1 MPLDLEECAPED
13 VAVYSTLP
21 ELLEAV
27 EAISRWSDRKAAV
40 LDYVYCERLL
50 KLIRTNAPREQLEEF
65 NEHLVQVVHPLRQE
79 DLDGL
84 SLRYYQRWSLLRELL
99 ERRIESLRGELPQQ
113 LLAREH
119 VSSILEYLSRA
130 RGPVSQ
136 QDLMRE
142 LDLRKANLSRILSR
156 LEAHELI
163 EKLPGKGGSN
173 LISLGFRGREL
184 ELASATAPQPP
195 TPTVEK
201 PGTMARFSSLMADD
215 DSPSPPM

>member
-27 EAISRWSDRKAAV
+27 EAISSWSDRKAAV

-79 DLDGL
+79 ELDGL
-84 SLRYYQRWSLLRELL
+84 GQRYYQRWSLLRELL
-99 ERRIESLRGELPQQ
+99 ERRIESRRGELPQQ
-113 LLAREH
+113 LLVREH
-119 VSSILEYLSRA
+119 VSSILEYLTRA

-136 QDLMRE
+136 QDLQRE
-142 LDLRKANLSRILSR
+142 LDLKKANLSRILSR

-163 EKLPGKGGSN
+163 DKLPGKGGGN
-173 LISLGFRGREL
+173 LITLGPRGREL
-184 ELASATAPQPP
+184 APATAPLPP
-195 TPTVEK
+195 APTVEQSGK
-201 PGTMARFSSLMADD
+201 MPRPSSYMADD
-215 DSPSPPM
+215 DSPPPPM